1 MNILVTG
8 AEGFIGKNL
17 AAALKNIRDGKDR
30 THPNIKIDEI
40 YEYDLGTG
48 DDELRDFC
56 SKADF
61 VFHFAGVNRP
71 QKAEEYMAGN
81 RDFTEKLLSMLKNG
95 SCCPVV
101 LSSSTQAELD
111 NDYGKSKLAAEKSV
125 LKYGQEAETPVLIYR
140 FPNVFGKWCRPN
152 YNSAV
157 ATFCYNMANNLPI
170 KVNNKKTML
179 TLLYI
184 DDLVSEMLA
193 ALEGLEHRE
202 HDGGA
207 FCTVP
212 GAQRATLGEI
222 TGLLERF
229 AMVQSTILMP
239 EICEGSF
246 ESKLFATYISYLPEE
261 KMLRVLKMNTDDRGS
276 FTEIMKSENCGQF
289 SVNVSKPGITKG
301 RHWHNTK
308 WEIFIVVSGKGL
320 IRERKIGTDGVLE
333 FEVDGEHQQ
342 AVLMLP
348 GYTHE
353 IINLSTSQNLV
364 TIIWANEKFDP
375 QKPDTY
381 FEEV

>member
-71 QKAEEYMAGN
+71 QKAEEYMVGN

-261 KMLRVLKMNTDDRGS
+261 KMLRMLKMNTDDRGS

-320 IRERKIGTDGVLE
+320 IRERKIGTDEVLE